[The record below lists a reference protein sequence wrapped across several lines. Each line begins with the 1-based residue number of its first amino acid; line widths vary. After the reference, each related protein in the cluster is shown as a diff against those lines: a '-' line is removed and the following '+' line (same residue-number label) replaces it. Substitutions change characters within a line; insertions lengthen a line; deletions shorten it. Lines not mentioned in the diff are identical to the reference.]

1 MTEND
6 TFRFIASILIG
17 FTLIWSSGFASANQP
32 RPVVVGYLAAFKG
45 LEMSIARTD
54 LSAFT
59 HYNLSFANPDTEG
72 RFVRDGRMTCMGDE
86 TGANLSVAALR
97 STVAR
102 LQANGGKVLISTAG
116 GVIPG
121 CSGDWKAL
129 LAPERRAATVAA
141 LVELADM
148 LGLDGV
154 DIDIEGALLTEI
166 DLAGDYTPFI
176 AALSDAMKAR
186 GKLLTCAT
194 ASYEGGMIPVAS
206 IPYFDLVNVMSY
218 DAIGPGWGQPGAEHS
233 RYAMAA
239 RDLDLWLARGVAPD
253 RLVLGVP
260 FYGYGFGGEKAN
272 WSYRDLAAQ
281 HGINATKADVIGEL
295 CGGCRYISYNS
306 PATIAKK
313 SRLAAEKAGGVMVWE
328 LSQDTPD
335 HALTTA
341 IKEGL
346 SRELSRNKLD
356 ARIPMQHMLRYGRSY
371 RPACRSHRV
380 EHRPCH

>member
-1 MTEND
+1 MTNMG

-17 FTLIWSSGFASANQP
+17 FILVLSPNPAAARSQS
-32 RPVVVGYLAAFKG
+32 PVVVGYLAAFKG
-45 LEMSIARTD
+45 LDLSIARTD

-59 HYNLSFANPDTEG
+59 HFNLSFANPDADG
-72 RFVRDGRMTCMGDE
+72 RFLEDGQMTCMGDE
-86 TGANLSVAALR
+86 TGANLSVEGLR
-97 STVAR
+97 KTIAR
-102 LQANGGKVLISTAG
+102 LQARGAKVLVSTAG

-141 LVELADM
+141 LVDLSDT

-154 DIDIEGALLTEI
+154 DIDIEGQLLTEI
-166 DLAGDYTPFI
+166 DRTGDYTPFI
-176 AALSDAMKAR
+176 ARLSEAMRAR

-194 ASYEGGMIPVAS
+194 ASYEGGMIPVSS

-218 DAIGPGWGQPGAEHS
+218 DAIGPGWGQAGAEHS
-233 RYAMAA
+233 SLSMAT

-272 WSYRDLAAQ
+272 WSYRDLA
-281 HGINATKADVIGEL
+281 GTYGKDATKSDVIGDR
-295 CGGCRYISYNS
+295 CGGCRYITHNS
-306 PATIAKK
+306 PATIEKK
-313 SRLAAEKAGGVMVWE
+313 SRLAAEKGGGVMVWE

-335 HALTTA
+335 HALTKA
-341 IKEGL
+341 ILRGIL
-346 SRELSRNKLD
+346 RE
-356 ARIPMQHMLRYGRSY
+356 
-371 RPACRSHRV
+371 
-380 EHRPCH
+380 

>member
-1 MTEND
+1 MTTNE

-17 FTLIWSSGFASANQP
+17 FILILSPGFAAAKQS

-45 LEMSIARTD
+45 LEMSIARSD

-59 HYNLSFANPDTEG
+59 HFNLSFANPDAEG
-72 RFVRDGRMTCMGDE
+72 RFVRDGRMTCMSDE
-86 TGANLSVAALR
+86 QGANLSVEALR
-97 STVAR
+97 ATVAM
-102 LQANGGKVLISTAG
+102 LQASGAKVLISTAG
-116 GVIPG
+116 GVIPS
-121 CSGDWKAL
+121 CSGDWKVL

-141 LVELADM
+141 LIELADT
-148 LGLDGV
+148 LALDGI
-154 DIDIEGALLTEI
+154 DIDIEGQLLTEI
-166 DLAGDYTPFI
+166 DRAGDYTPFI
-176 AALSDAMKAR
+176 AALSGAMKAR

-194 ASYEGGMIPVAS
+194 ASYEGGMIPVGS
-206 IPYFDLVNVMSY
+206 IRYFDLVNIMSY
-218 DAIGPGWGQPGAEHS
+218 DAIGPSWGQAGTEHS
-233 RYAMAA
+233 SYAMAA

-272 WSYRDLAAQ
+272 WSYRDLAAA

-295 CGGCRYISYNS
+295 CAGCRYISYNS
-306 PATIAKK
+306 PAAIANK

-328 LSQDTPD
+328 LSLDTPD

-346 SRELSRNKLD
+346 SRE
-356 ARIPMQHMLRYGRSY
+356 
-371 RPACRSHRV
+371 
-380 EHRPCH
+380 